1 MSSERRAI
9 ALAIGVA
16 LAALGCGPSQPANVL
31 LISIDTL
38 RADRLGCYGYER
50 PTSPALDALAQ
61 GGTLF
66 ENVVASSPWTVPSHA
81 TLFTGRFPHAH
92 GVVTERDRLAD
103 DIPVLAELLRTRGM
117 RTAAVVQTT
126 WLSQAQGFARG
137 FDSFQ
142 QIPDHAEGGVLVSRG
157 GEAFLRAFSNRP
169 FFLFLHY
176 YDVHSEYR
184 PRPRY
189 EEMFASGYD
198 GPVDGSAM
206 QLQEIRERYL
216 VLSPRDLEHLS
227 SLYDAE
233 IRQLD
238 DALAKLFAL
247 LDELGVRDETL
258 VVVTSD
264 HGEEFLEHGNVLHG
278 RTMYREVLDVPLI
291 LNGPG
296 VPRGQRVASLASL
309 ADVLPTVLARLGVP
323 APDAIDGLDLL
334 GPPTSMPAERR
345 VVAAADHNNTE
356 PDSLRMI
363 QDRRHKL
370 IVDRVHDETRLFDLE
385 RDPGEH
391 HDVAAQEPERVA
403 ELRRELD
410 THVEHRRQAPERSAL
425 TPEETER
432 LRSLGYLQP

>member
-1 MSSERRAI
+1 MWNER
-9 ALAIGVA
+9 A
-16 LAALGCGPSQPANVL
+16 LAALALVAGIALGCAPAKPTNVL

-38 RADRLGCYGYER
+38 RADRLGCYGYDR
-50 PTSPALDALAQ
+50 PTSPALDALARD
-61 GGTLF
+61 GTLF
-66 ENVVASSPWTVPSHA
+66 EKVVATSPWTVPSHA
-81 TLFTGRFPHAH
+81 SIFTGRFPHAH
-92 GVVTERDRLAD
+92 GVVSERDRLAD
-103 DIPVLAELLRTRGM
+103 DIPVLAELLRARGM

-126 WLSQAQGFARG
+126 WLSKAQGFARG

-142 QIPDHAEGGVLVSRG
+142 QIPDHAEGGVLVTRG
-157 GEAFLRAFSNRP
+157 GEAFLRAFSTQP

-189 EEMFASGYD
+189 EEQFAAGYD
-198 GPVDGSAM
+198 GPVDGTAM

-216 VLSPRDLEHLS
+216 VLSPRDREHLS

-238 DALAKLFAL
+238 DALAGLFAT

-291 LNGPG
+291 VTGPG
-296 VPRGQRVASLASL
+296 VPRGERVASLASL
-309 ADVLPTVLARLGVP
+309 ADVLPTILGRLGLP
-323 APDAIDGLDLL
+323 LPEAIDGVDLFRPAL
-334 GPPTSMPAERR
+334 ASPTERR
-345 VVAAADHNNTE
+345 VVAAGDHNNTE

-363 QDRRHKL
+363 QDLRHKL
-370 IVDRVHDETRLFDLE
+370 IVDRVHGEARLFDLE

-391 HDVAAQEPERVA
+391 QDVSAQNPERTA

-410 THVEHRRQAPERSAL
+410 THVERRRQAPERSAL
-425 TPEETER
+425 TEEEKER